1 MRASILL
8 TIISLVGVG
17 CSANSHQS
25 PVIGTWVLNPARHAL
40 PEQAKELRKTWD
52 GWITVSGDGTYHSW
66 GRCQD
71 RTSGESGTWRLIGST
86 LYLHPIDRD
95 WPDEPEETLGLQ
107 GNDLVAGLMPGVA
120 FIYERRVK

>member
-8 TIISLVGVG
+8 TILSLIGVG

-25 PVIGTWVLNPARHAL
+25 PVIGTWVLNPARRAL

-52 GWITVSGDGTYHSW
+52 GWITVSSDGTYRHWS
-66 GRCQD
+66 RCD
-71 RTSGESGTWRLIGST
+71 DHASEESGTWRLVGSI
-86 LYLHPIDRD
+86 LHLHPINRD
-95 WPDEPEETLGLQ
+95 WPDEPDETLGLQ